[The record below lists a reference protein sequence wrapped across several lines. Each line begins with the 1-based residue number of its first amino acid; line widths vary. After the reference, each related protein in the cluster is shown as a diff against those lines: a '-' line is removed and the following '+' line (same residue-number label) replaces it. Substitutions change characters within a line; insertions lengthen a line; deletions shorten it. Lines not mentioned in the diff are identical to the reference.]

1 MRTLQHHHI
10 EFTDVFVQ
18 IDSLRNGFTAYFVLF
33 PVNGFLATVA
43 ARKTFAQLSA
53 STAASEPHDFAV
65 RSSHTRQSQLS
76 RPSHLTA
83 RS

>member
-1 MRTLQHHHI
+1 
-10 EFTDVFVQ
+10 
-18 IDSLRNGFTAYFVLF
+18 VLS

-43 ARKTFAQLSA
+43 LKKFASQELDA

-65 RSSHTRQSQLS
+65 RLRRVRLS
-76 RPSHLTA
+76 RHLRPSHLTA